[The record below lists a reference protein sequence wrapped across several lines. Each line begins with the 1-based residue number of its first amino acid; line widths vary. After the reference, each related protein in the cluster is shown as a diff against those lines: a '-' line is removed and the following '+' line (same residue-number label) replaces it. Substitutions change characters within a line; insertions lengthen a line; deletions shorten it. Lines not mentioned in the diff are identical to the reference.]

1 MELQNQGLYL
11 VYALNLN
18 KSEPNSIQ
26 PGKPLYFSNREKAEE
41 VIRRYN
47 EIYHYLY
54 DVQATSSV
62 YCLVLEKYALDS
74 PYRYQLST
82 WVYTA
87 DGKFLSD
94 CVVPDDGPF
103 FGRQKS
109 GICHEIGEIVEI
121 PYGERL
127 VFGIVVEQP
136 LCLNEESRIDYGFT
150 ASDDCYTVIQYPEN
164 ELHYAHSPMVFKPS
178 ATVSDIVKEEL
189 QHAFQE
195 MMQGKGRDA
204 E

>member
-1 MELQNQGLYL
+1 MEHKNQGVYL

-26 PGKPLYFSNREKAEE
+26 PGKPLYFSNREKAVD
-41 VIRRYN
+41 VIHRFN
-47 EIYHYLY
+47 EIYPFLY
-54 DVQATSSV
+54 GPNTDSRV
-62 YCLVLEKYALDS
+62 YCLVLEKYALDMQ
-74 PYRYQLST
+74 YRYQLST
-82 WVYTA
+82 WVYSA
-87 DGKFLSD
+87 EGLFLSD

-136 LCLNEESRIDYGFT
+136 LCLNEENRIDYGFT
-150 ASDDCYTVIQYPEN
+150 ASDDCYTVIQYPDHEI
-164 ELHYAHSPMVFKPS
+164 HYAHSPMVFKLS
-178 ATVSDIVKEEL
+178 EAVSDTVREEL
-189 QHAFQE
+189 QLAFQQLMRE
-195 MMQGKGRDA
+195 KEQ
-204 E
+204 

>member
-1 MELQNQGLYL
+1 MEQKNQGVYL
-11 VYALNLN
+11 VYALTLN
-18 KSEPNSIQ
+18 NAEPNRIQ
-26 PGKPLYFSNREKAEE
+26 PGKPLYFSNREKAED
-41 VIRRYN
+41 VIRRYR

-54 DVQATSSV
+54 DVHAESRV
-62 YCLVLEKYALDS
+62 YCLVLEEYALDS

-82 WVYTA
+82 WVYSA
-87 DGKFLSD
+87 EGVFLSD

-109 GICHEIGEIVEI
+109 GICHEIGEIVEM

-136 LCLNEESRIDYGFT
+136 LCLNEENRIDYGFT

-164 ELHYAHSPMVFKPS
+164 EIHYAHSPMVFKPS
-178 ATVSDIVKEEL
+178 VSISENVREEL
-189 QHAFQE
+189 QNAFQL
-195 MMQGKGRDA
+195 MMKNKRQEIG
-204 E
+204 

>member
-1 MELQNQGLYL
+1 MEHKEQGVYL

-18 KSEPNSIQ
+18 KTVPNSIQ
-26 PGKPLYFSNREKAEE
+26 PGKPLYFSNRVNAED
-41 VIRRYN
+41 VIRRYH

-54 DVQATSSV
+54 DVNADSRV
-62 YCLVLEKYALDS
+62 YCLVLEKYALDFL
-74 PYRYQLST
+74 YRYQLST
-82 WVYTA
+82 RVYSA
-87 DGKFLSD
+87 EGHFLSD
-94 CVVPDDGPF
+94 CIVPDDGPF
-103 FGRQKS
+103 YGRQRS

-136 LCLNEESRIDYGFT
+136 LCLNEENRIDYGFT

-164 ELHYAHSPMVFKPS
+164 EIHYAHSPMVFKPS
-178 ATVSDIVKEEL
+178 TAVSDCVKDDL
-189 QHAFQE
+189 QIAFQQI
-195 MMQGKGRDA
+195 MQGKSM

>member
-1 MELQNQGLYL
+1 MEQNNQGVYI

-18 KSEPNSIQ
+18 KSEPISIQ
-26 PGKPLYFSNREKAEE
+26 PGKPLYFSNREKAED
-41 VIRRYN
+41 VIRRYH

-54 DVQATSSV
+54 DPNVDTRV
-62 YCLVLEKYALDS
+62 YCLVLEKYELDS

-82 WVYTA
+82 RVYSA
-87 DGKFLSD
+87 EGIFLSD

-136 LCLNEESRIDYGFT
+136 LCLNEENRIDYGFT
-150 ASDDCYTVIQYPEN
+150 ASDDCYTVIQYPDN
-164 ELHYAHSPMVFKPS
+164 EIHYAHSPMVFKPS
-178 ATVSDIVKEEL
+178 ESISKNVREEL
-189 QHAFQE
+189 QHAFQQHLQE
-195 MMQGKGRDA
+195 KGQ
-204 E
+204 EIG

>member
-1 MELQNQGLYL
+1 MEQTNQGVYL

-18 KSEPNSIQ
+18 KSEHTSIQ
-26 PGKPLYFSNREKAEE
+26 PGKPLYFSNREKAED
-41 VIRRYN
+41 VIRHYQ

-54 DVQATSSV
+54 DAHAESSV
-62 YCLVLEKYALDS
+62 YCLVLEKYAMDTTF
-74 PYRYQLST
+74 RYQLST
-82 WVYTA
+82 WVYSA
-87 DGKFLSD
+87 EGIFLSD

-109 GICHEIGEIVEI
+109 GICHEIGDIVEI

-136 LCLNEESRIDYGFT
+136 LCLNEENQIDYGFT
-150 ASDDCYTVIQYPEN
+150 ASDDCYTVIKYPEN
-164 ELHYAHSPMVFKPS
+164 EIHYAHSPMVFKPTTS
-178 ATVSDIVKEEL
+178 ISEHVRDEL
-189 QHAFQE
+189 QTAFQYI
-195 MMQGKGRDA
+195 MQEKLK

>member
-1 MELQNQGLYL
+1 MEQKEQGVYL

-26 PGKPLYFSNREKAEE
+26 PGKPLYFSNHEKAVD
-41 VIRRYN
+41 VIHRFH
-47 EIYHYLY
+47 EIYPFLY
-54 DVQATSSV
+54 SSEADTRV
-62 YCLVLEKYALDS
+62 YCLILEKYALDIQ
-74 PYRYQLST
+74 YRYQLST
-82 WVYTA
+82 WVYSA
-87 DGKFLSD
+87 DGLFLSD

-136 LCLNEESRIDYGFT
+136 LCLNEENRIDYGFT
-150 ASDDCYTVIQYPEN
+150 ASDDCYTVIQYPDN
-164 ELHYAHSPMVFKPS
+164 EIHYAHSPMVFKPS
-178 ATVSDIVKEEL
+178 DKVSESVKSGL
-189 QHAFQE
+189 KQAFQQL
-195 MMQGKGRDA
+195 MRNNGQG
-204 E
+204 

>member
-1 MELQNQGLYL
+1 MEHKEQGVYL
-11 VYALNLN
+11 VYTLNLS

-26 PGKPLYFSNREKAEE
+26 PGKPLYFSNREKAED
-41 VIRRYN
+41 VIQRYHVL
-47 EIYHYLY
+47 YPYLY
-54 DVQATSSV
+54 DDLAELKV

-74 PYRYQLST
+74 KYRYQLST
-82 WVYTA
+82 WVYSS
-87 DGKFLSD
+87 DGHFLSD

-103 FGRQKS
+103 FGRERS

-127 VFGIVVEQP
+127 VLGIVVEQP
-136 LCLNEESRIDYGFT
+136 LCLNEENRIDYGFT

-164 ELHYAHSPMVFKPS
+164 EIHYAHSPMVFKPS
-178 ATVSDIVKEEL
+178 TTVNDAVKQEL
-189 QHAFQE
+189 NQAFLNVT
-195 MMQGKGRDA
+195 QGKTS

>member
-1 MELQNQGLYL
+1 MEHKNQGVYL

-26 PGKPLYFSNREKAEE
+26 PGKPLYFSNRENAVG
-41 VIRRYN
+41 VIRRYH

-54 DVQATSSV
+54 DANADSTV
-62 YCLVLEKYALDS
+62 YCLVLEKYALDFQ
-74 PYRYQLST
+74 YRYQLST
-82 WVYTA
+82 WVYSA
-87 DGKFLSD
+87 EGHFLSD

-103 FGRQKS
+103 FGRQRN

-136 LCLNEESRIDYGFT
+136 LCLNEEKRIDYGFT
-150 ASDDCYTVIQYPEN
+150 ASDDCYTVIKYPEN
-164 ELHYAHSPMVFKPS
+164 EIHYAHSPMVFKPS
-178 ATVSDIVKEEL
+178 TSVSESVRDDL
-189 QHAFQE
+189 QIAFQQ
-195 MMQGKGRDA
+195 MMQGKSM